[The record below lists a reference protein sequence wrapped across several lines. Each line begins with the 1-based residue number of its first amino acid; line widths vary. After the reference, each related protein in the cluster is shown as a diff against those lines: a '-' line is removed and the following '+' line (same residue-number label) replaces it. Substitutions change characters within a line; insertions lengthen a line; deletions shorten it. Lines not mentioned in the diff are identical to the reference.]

1 MYNCSIL
8 TSLIVAAPVEK
19 EWIQPAFSL
28 NASESLCH
36 IYNHEYQKHGVCYRV
51 FDEDWDKGAEDY
63 FTSTLEVNDR
73 VSKASKQIATWSSKT
88 AKAVMLSDIESLYEK
103 KVAILCSKYELEI
116 KNRFQAVRTCW
127 AKPENYQTYGVL
139 PGDQIDC
146 TPTAPDDPSACS
158 ASEPISF
165 DAYVPLGKE
174 PSAKAGK
181 AKAGKAKAGKMFKV

>member
-1 MYNCSIL
+1 MV
-8 TSLIVAAPVEK
+8 TSSSVEK
-19 EWIQPAFSL
+19 EWVQPAFSL

-73 VSKASKQIATWSSKT
+73 VSKASKQIATWSSKK
-88 AKAVMLSDIESLYEK
+88 AKTVMLSDIESLYEK
-103 KVAILCSKYELEI
+103 TVAILCSKFDMK

-127 AKPENYQTYGVL
+127 AKPENFETYGVL
-139 PGDQIDC
+139 PGGQIDC
-146 TPTAPDDPSACS
+146 TPTAPDDASACS

-181 AKAGKAKAGKMFKV
+181 NKAGKMFKV